1 MPDNTPK
8 PMTAA
13 AGPEEL
19 LAAAQRLSDSL
30 PSDVKLPID
39 RAFELATHLSIAA
52 ALVAA
57 IDRNTEALKDLKLI
71 VQHPVTVI
79 EREREGGNQ

>member
-1 MPDNTPK
+1 MTDNAPK
-8 PMTAA
+8 PLTA
-13 AGPEEL
+13 EEL
-19 LAAAQRLSDSL
+19 ANLAERVDAGADATKLHPDVIAQVTVYTGQLR
-30 PSDVKLPID
+30 
-39 RAFELATHLSIAA
+39 IAA

-79 EREREGGNQ
+79 EREQEGGTQ